1 VNQNTSIISAFNLTI
16 VFILFGMLPH
26 ISIIVTVTTFVT
38 KNVREVPADV
48 KNLKLIA
55 YLIHMSKLLNDQ
67 VR

>member
-1 VNQNTSIISAFNLTI
+1 MNQNTSIISAFNLTI